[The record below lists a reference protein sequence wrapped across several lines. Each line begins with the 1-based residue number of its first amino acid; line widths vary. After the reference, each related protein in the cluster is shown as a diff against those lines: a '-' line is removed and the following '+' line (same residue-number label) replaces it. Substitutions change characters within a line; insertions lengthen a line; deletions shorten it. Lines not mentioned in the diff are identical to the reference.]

1 MSLKDELAAV
11 PSFGVRRS
19 RIDIYLDT
27 LPETERTEWIDAL
40 TDVNYTAKQIAT
52 VLASRGVKLSE
63 SAVTL
68 WRHNRRRVAG

>member
-27 LPETERTEWIDAL
+27 LPEAERAEWIEAL